1 MGGNS
6 SSPFNPTPKKGEGSS
21 CVDIR
26 PNWGVP
32 VMASWVKNPTSIH
45 EDADSIPGLTQWVAV
60 SSSMCGRCSSDLA
73 LLLLW
78 PAAIAPIQSLAWELP
93 QAMGAALKRQKKKK
107 RRRRNLR
114 SDTLPITF

>member
-1 MGGNS
+1 MGRNS

-45 EDADSIPGLTQWVAV
+45 EDADSIPGLIQQVKEHASLQAVHRLQMKLGSSVGVAV
-60 SSSMCGRCSSDLA
+60 G
-73 LLLLW
+73 
-78 PAAIAPIQSLAWELP
+78 
-93 QAMGAALKRQKKKK
+93 
-107 RRRRNLR
+107 
-114 SDTLPITF
+114 